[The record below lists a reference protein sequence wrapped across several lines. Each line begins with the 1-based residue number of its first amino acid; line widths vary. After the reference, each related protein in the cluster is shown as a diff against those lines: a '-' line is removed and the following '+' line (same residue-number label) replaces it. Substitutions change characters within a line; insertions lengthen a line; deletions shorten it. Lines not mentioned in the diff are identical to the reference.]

1 MANNSVLQRFLV
13 VVWALFQR
21 VSFVFFRTVSRQDLK
36 QSAHNMGSGRMEHI
50 VILGGS
56 FGGICTAHRI
66 LKQSGKTKPFKITL
80 VAPNTHMYWNMA
92 SPRGVIPGQL
102 TDEQLFQPI
111 QAGFKKYPSN
121 QFEFVLGSAEA
132 LDVDS
137 KVVEV
142 ASSTEKRK
150 IHYDILIIAT
160 GSRTKEDTPF
170 KAHGTTEAMKD
181 AVHTLQGQV
190 QKAKTI
196 VVAGAGVTG
205 VEVAGEL
212 GYVYGQEKNIILV
225 SWRLLRVDSAR

>member
-1 MANNSVLQRFLV
+1 MSKIPFLQRFLV
-13 VVWALFQR
+13 VVWTLFQR
-21 VSFVFFRTVSRQDLK
+21 VYFVFFRTISRQGLK
-36 QSAHNMGSGRMEHI
+36 QSPRNMGSGKMEHI
-50 VILGGS
+50 VVLGGS
-56 FGGICTAHRI
+56 FAGISTAHRI
-66 LKQSGKTKPFKITL
+66 LKQSVKTKPFKITL
-80 VAPNTHMYWNMA
+80 VSPNTHLYWSMA

-111 QAGFKKYPSN
+111 QAGFKKYTSN

-142 ASSTEKRK
+142 SSSTEKRK
-150 IHYDILIIAT
+150 LHYDMLIIAT

-170 KAHGTTEAMKD
+170 KAHGTTEAMKN
-181 AVHTLQGQV
+181 ALHTFQARV

-212 GYVYGQEKNIILV
+212 GYEYGREKNVMLV
-225 SWRLLRVDSAR
+225 SSEVLDYDSAC